1 MKHKMKSF
9 HEHQF
14 KSKAGWKTE
23 HHLTPKERKGK
34 KELSN
39 LLSLD
44 AYRHQAWHLLF
55 GNKTL
60 REIIE
65 LLERIEQIKQSKLN
79 RG

>member
-1 MKHKMKSF
+1 MSHKMKSF
-9 HEHQF
+9 YKHCF
-14 KSKAGWKTE
+14 KNKAGWKTD
-23 HHLTPKERKGK
+23 HHLTPKEKGGK
-34 KELSN
+34 KKPDN
-39 LLSLD
+39 ILSLD

-65 LLERIEQIKQSKLN
+65 MLERIEQIKKS